1 MSSCINEKRNSLLN
15 QYIILMAVNG
25 KELFVIINKDR
36 ILVFPLVMITLST
49 KL

>member
-1 MSSCINEKRNSLLN
+1 MKFLIKSFHNSDSCLCD
-15 QYIILMAVNG
+15 

>member
-15 QYIILMAVNG
+15 HFIILIVVYD